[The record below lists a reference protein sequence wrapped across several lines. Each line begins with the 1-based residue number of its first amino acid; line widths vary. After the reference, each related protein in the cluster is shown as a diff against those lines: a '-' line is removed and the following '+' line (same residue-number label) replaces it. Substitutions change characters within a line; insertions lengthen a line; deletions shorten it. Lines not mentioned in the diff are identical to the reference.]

1 MAWGGRYLKA
11 HLIPPTLGHLLLAQ
25 VAPSPSLTL
34 NTFEV
39 PQ

>member
-11 HLIPPTLGHLLLAQ
+11 HLIPPTLGHLLAQ